1 MFLRNRVIG
10 PAMPSAETLAAAA
23 RLTEA
28 EARLRYESPNWSER
42 LCRLESPNVGFVCN
56 VGFVVYE

>member
-1 MFLRNRVIG
+1 VRNRVIG

-28 EARLRYESPNWSER
+28 EARLRYEEGANWNA
-42 LCRLESPNVGFVCN
+42 LF
-56 VGFVVYE
+56 YHH